1 MVNHLKL
8 LLTLYIN
15 NNHHN
20 HSFLHRMINYISSCI
35 GDSVLLS
42 IVTGSSIQNSLQHS
56 PQQTNANTAITTRI
70 IKIITTNIIIIIRI
84 MSLLYFYQFIY

>member
-15 NNHHN
+15 NN

-35 GDSVLLS
+35 GDSILLS

-56 PQQTNANTAITTRI
+56 PQQTNANTAITTRT

-84 MSLLYFYQFIY
+84 MSLLYFHQFIY

>member
-56 PQQTNANTAITTRI
+56 PQQTNANTAITTRT

-84 MSLLYFYQFIY
+84 MSLLYFHQFIY

>member
-15 NNHHN
+15 NNPHN

-42 IVTGSSIQNSLQHS
+42 IVTGPSIQNSLQHS
-56 PQQTNANTAITTRI
+56 PQQTNANTAITTRT

-84 MSLLYFYQFIY
+84 MSLLYFHQFIY

>member
-15 NNHHN
+15 NNHN

-35 GDSVLLS
+35 GDSILLS

-56 PQQTNANTAITTRI
+56 PQQTNANTAITTRT